1 MNEIITVGGVEYTAT
16 KVSTGIN
23 TISFMLQDLTEDEA
37 KSVFEAV
44 QSLSVGDDGGVYGE
58 YPDVEF
64 ESVTIGADDS
74 VTVSMHILSKTEKQI
89 RDLQKAVTG
98 HDTAMAE
105 HDVAIA
111 GLMFGGDVNE

>member
-44 QSLSVGDDGGVYGE
+44 QL
-58 YPDVEF
+58 
-64 ESVTIGADDS
+64 
-74 VTVSMHILSKTEKQI
+74 
-89 RDLQKAVTG
+89 
-98 HDTAMAE
+98 
-105 HDVAIA
+105 
-111 GLMFGGDVNE
+111 